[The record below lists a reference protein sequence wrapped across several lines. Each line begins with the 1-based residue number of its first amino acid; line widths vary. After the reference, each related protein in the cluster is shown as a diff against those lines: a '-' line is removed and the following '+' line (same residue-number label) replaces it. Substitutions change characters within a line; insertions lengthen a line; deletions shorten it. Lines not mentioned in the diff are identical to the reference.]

1 MPDFRLATPTTLPS
15 PNGFSHVAIL
25 DAGQRLV
32 WTSGQVALTP
42 DGELIGPADW
52 EAQTRAVMRN
62 LTVALD
68 AGGAT
73 WQDVFKLT
81 IYVVDVGA
89 LAIVRA
95 VRDEFIDLDRPP
107 TSSLVQVA
115 GLFRPDLL
123 IEMEAV
129 AAVRR

>member
-115 GLFRPDLL
+115 GLVRPDLL